1 MRSTNRVALIT
12 GGGSGIG
19 AATARRLAADGVAA
33 VLMGRTAAT
42 VQAVAEEIAGRGG
55 QALAIVGDVSRAE
68 EVDAAVRRTVDTYG
82 RLDVLVANAAVQL
95 HDRDL
100 PIHEL
105 SERAWDDTH
114 DVNLRG
120 VFLTCRAGIGQ
131 MLAQAAS
138 SPDGRA
144 GGAIVI
150 VSSITALIGTSRNHA
165 YTATKGGLIA
175 LGRALAVQY
184 AARGIRCNVVCPGAL
199 EATPDHEIHP
209 DPREREQRLSQ
220 QIPLGRLGRFD
231 EIAPTIAFLLS
242 PEASYVTGGVF
253 VVDGGLTAV

>member
-1 MRSTNRVALIT
+1 MSSTRRVALIT

-19 AATARRLAADGVAA
+19 AATARRLAADGFAVA
-33 VLMGRTAAT
+33 VVGRTAAT
-42 VQAVAEEIAGRGG
+42 VQAVADEIAGRHGR
-55 QALAIVGDVSRAE
+55 ALAIPGDVSRAE
-68 EVDAAVRRTVDTYG
+68 EVDAAVRRTVDAFG

-105 SERAWDDTH
+105 SEQAWDDTH

-120 VFLTCRAGIGQ
+120 VFLTCRAGIRH

-138 SPDGRA
+138 RSAERQA
-144 GGAIVI
+144 GAVVI

-175 LGRALAVQY
+175 LGRAL
-184 AARGIRCNVVCPGAL
+184 
-199 EATPDHEIHP
+199 
-209 DPREREQRLSQ
+209 
-220 QIPLGRLGRFD
+220 
-231 EIAPTIAFLLS
+231 
-242 PEASYVTGGVF
+242 
-253 VVDGGLTAV
+253 

>member
-1 MRSTNRVALIT
+1 MPSPDRVVLIT

-19 AATARRLAADGVAA
+19 AATARRMAADGVAVA
-33 VLMGRTAAT
+33 LLGRTAAT
-42 VQAVAEEIAGRGG
+42 VEAVAGEINQGGGR
-55 QALAIVGDVSRAE
+55 ALAIPGDVSRAE
-68 EVDAAVRRTVDTYG
+68 EVDAAVERTVEAFG

-105 SERAWDDTH
+105 SEQAWDDTH

-120 VFLTCRAGIGQ
+120 VFLTCRAGIRQ
-131 MLAQAAS
+131 MLGQRS
-138 SPDGRA
+138 

-150 VSSITALIGTSRNHA
+150 VSSITALMGMSRNHA
-165 YTATKGGLIA
+165 YTASKGGLIA

-184 AARGIRCNVVCPGAL
+184 APDGIRCNVVCPGAL

-209 DPREREQRLSQ
+209 DPRGREQRLTA

-231 EIAPTIAFLLS
+231 EIAPMVAFLAS
-242 PEASYVTGGVF
+242 PAASYATGGVF
-253 VVDGGLTAV
+253 VIDGGITAV

>member
-1 MRSTNRVALIT
+1 MGRLDGQVALIT

-19 AATARRLAADGVAA
+19 AATARRLAADGVAVA
-33 VLMGRTAAT
+33 VWAAPPLLSRPWPTRSPGR
-42 VQAVAEEIAGRGG
+42 AGGRWR
-55 QALAIVGDVSRAE
+55 SRATCR
-68 EVDAAVRRTVDTYG
+68 ARRRSTRRSG
-82 RLDVLVANAAVQL
+82 ARSRRLAGSTCWSPTRPSSS
-95 HDRDL
+95 HDREL

-105 SERAWDDTH
+105 SEQAWDATH

-131 MLAQAAS
+131 MLAQAATGS
-138 SPDGRA
+138 E
-144 GGAIVI
+144 GGAVVI

-184 AARGIRCNVVCPGAL
+184 APQRIRCNVVCPGAL

-209 DPREREQRLSQ
+209 IR
-220 QIPLGRLGRFD
+220 
-231 EIAPTIAFLLS
+231 
-242 PEASYVTGGVF
+242 ASASSG
-253 VVDGGLTAV
+253 

>member
-1 MRSTNRVALIT
+1 VPSTDRVALIT

-19 AATARRLAADGVAA
+19 AATARRLAAEGVAVA
-33 VLMGRTAAT
+33 LVGRTAAT
-42 VQAVAEEIAGRGG
+42 VKSVADEIVGRGG
-55 QALAIVGDVSRAE
+55 RALAIRGDVSRAE
-68 EVDAAVRRTVDTYG
+68 DVEAAVRRAVEWAPFGRG
-82 RLDVLVANAAVQL
+82 RLDALVANAAVQL

-105 SERAWDDTH
+105 SEQAWDDTH

-120 VFLTCRAGIGQ
+120 VFLTCRAGIRQ
-131 MLAQAAS
+131 MLAQ
-138 SPDGRA
+138 GG
-144 GGAIVI
+144 GGAVVI

-165 YTATKGGLIA
+165 YTASKGGLIA

-184 AARGIRCNVVCPGAL
+184 APRGIRCNVVCPGAL

-231 EIAPTIAFLLS
+231 EIAPMVAFLAS
-242 PEASYVTGGVF
+242 PEASYATGGVF

>member
-1 MRSTNRVALIT
+1 MPATNRVALIT

-19 AATARRLAADGVAA
+19 AATARRLAADGLAVA
-33 VLMGRTAAT
+33 VMGRTAAT
-42 VQAVAEEIAGRGG
+42 VQAVADQIVGRDG
-55 QALAIVGDVSRAE
+55 QALAIPGDVSRAD
-68 EVDAAVRRTVDTYG
+68 EVDAAVRRTVDTFG
-82 RLDVLVANAAVQL
+82 RLDVVVANAAVQL

-105 SERAWDDTH
+105 SEQAWDDTH

-138 SPDGRA
+138 TSEGREA
-144 GGAIVI
+144 GAVVI

-184 AARGIRCNVVCPGAL
+184 AAQGIRCNVVCPGAL

-209 DPREREQRLSQ
+209 DPRAREQRLSQ

-231 EIAPTIAFLLS
+231 EIAPTIAFLAS
-242 PEASYVTGGVF
+242 PDASYLTGATI
-253 VVDGGLTAV
+253 VVDGGLTAT